1 MLIQK
6 GGISRNIDPKNLQ
19 RYKDKGY
26 APVEQPAAVVPETPV
41 PPIAPKTDPKAGV
54 KDGSAGK

>member
-1 MLIQK
+1 MLIRK

-26 APVEQPAAVVPETPV
+26 VPAERPAAPPRPSVP
-41 PPIAPKTDPKAGV
+41 DPKAGA
-54 KDGSAGK
+54 KNGSAGK

>member
-26 APVEQPAAVVPETPV
+26 APVKQPAAP
-41 PPIAPKTDPKAGV
+41 APAPGPKAGA
-54 KDGSAGK
+54 KNGSAGK